1 MDPVRHRLETSTT
14 DRRLGSGWISGVFA
28 VALGLTGLG
37 AVLCIRYPEVLTV
50 PEAREVYDLRLI
62 RPLVFVSEEITT
74 QYAAAMG
81 CPVIPCGCSERTG
94 TVRKSI
100 RGMFKEIE
108 VEHPHMQETLLT
120 AMGNINPARMLDV
133 RYLDLDGV
141 EERAAELLPILSD

>member
-62 RPLVFVSEEITT
+62 RLLLQFVL
-74 QYAAAMG
+74 A
-81 CPVIPCGCSERTG
+81 TG
-94 TVRKSI
+94 FALGIVSIVLRKRKI
-100 RGMFKEIE
+100 LGFTAIGIILIA
-108 VEHPHMQETLLT
+108 TLLGGSQ
-120 AMGNINPARMLDV
+120 AQRRFEMACSSSCAG
-133 RYLDLDGV
+133 
-141 EERAAELLPILSD
+141 